1 MLNAI
6 ENDGVFNE
14 SYFLY
19 SNKRINNKDV
29 FDAVAFSVKKRS
41 FSDGDIVIKSNSEA
55 QRDYALTILQTIL
68 SMTPIFDVAIPEV
81 SVTLGL
87 GIIASSM
94 GISFDQL
101 INGDT
106 YEERRSAIPGLATNA
121 ALLGLS
127 FAIPFLISKAGTNQ
141 KILSRYTKH
150 EIRTLNETNIDMFLE
165 EYGINKNSI
174 SETKV
179 LEVELKGSG
188 QHVNIVKLSDEDN
201 KIVAVKGN
209 SLSGIYYEVDIE
221 TGYEISSRRI
231 YRTEYNDKIF
241 WTRGGG
247 LKGGNRSILKVSN
260 SLYFSKMNH
269 ILQYRGLRYHL
280 LMMIAL
286 FYILIRPQNYRN
298 QRQKW
303 RLLITLK
310 ELETLG
316 RDL

>member
-1 MLNAI
+1 
-6 ENDGVFNE
+6 
-14 SYFLY
+14 
-19 SNKRINNKDV
+19 
-29 FDAVAFSVKKRS
+29 
-41 FSDGDIVIKSNSEA
+41 
-55 QRDYALTILQTIL
+55 
-68 SMTPIFDVAIPEV
+68 
-81 SVTLGL
+81 
-87 GIIASSM
+87 
-94 GISFDQL
+94 
-101 INGDT
+101 
-106 YEERRSAIPGLATNA
+106 
-121 ALLGLS
+121 
-127 FAIPFLISKAGTNQ
+127 
-141 KILSRYTKH
+141 
-150 EIRTLNETNIDMFLE
+150 MFLE